1 MDDLPISIE
10 DSIASID
17 DSTNQETSST
27 SVSNGSLQNAHSKA
41 ELAAQLLREL
51 RTNPDFLPPYR
62 ANVIQQ
68 CIEEIQRLHDLNV
81 QDFAQGESGSNDM
94 AIITSYRHG
103 IINRIKRCC
112 CAYVNERLHRLK
124 EIRWRDAGKLTPEV
138 QANIS
143 EEELRWFQAY
153 NQALFQYQ
161 MDIGDDG
168 INLLTMIHP
177 PKTTLIQVR
186 LFDANAFKHLKVVAK
201 EDYGEFETSDG
212 LSVVIKKERVYSI
225 PRKDCETLVK
235 KGVLEYT

>member
-1 MDDLPISIE
+1 MDDFPITLQDSIE
-10 DSIASID
+10 TIDDSIA
-17 DSTNQETSST
+17 QQTSDT
-27 SVSNGSLQNAHSKA
+27 IVSNGSIQNGLPKVESLKSDVA
-41 ELAAQLLREL
+41 EQAAQLLREL

-81 QDFAQGESGSNDM
+81 QDLQSAQDTSGTNDM
-94 AIITSYRHG
+94 AIVTSYRHV

-124 EIRWRDAGKLTPEV
+124 EIRWRDAGKLTSEV

-153 NQALFQYQ
+153 NQALFKYQ
-161 MDIGDDG
+161 MDIGGDG
-168 INLLTMIHP
+168 VNLLTLIHP
-177 PKTTLIQVR
+177 PKTTLIQ
-186 LFDANAFKHLKVVAK
+186 VVAK

-212 LSVVIKKERVYSI
+212 LSVILKKERVYSI

-235 KGVLEYT
+235 KGVLGYT